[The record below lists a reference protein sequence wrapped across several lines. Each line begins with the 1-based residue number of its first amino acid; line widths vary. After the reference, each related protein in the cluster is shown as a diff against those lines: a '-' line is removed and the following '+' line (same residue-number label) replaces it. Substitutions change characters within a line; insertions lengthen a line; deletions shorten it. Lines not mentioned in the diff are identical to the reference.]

1 MLKKTLPTMLS
12 AIVAACVFSACSPKF
27 DWRDYRSPDAAYSAL
42 FPAKPAS
49 FTREVDLDGVKTSMT
64 MTAAE
69 IDGTTFA
76 IGSADMAD
84 AAKAKAALLAMKT
97 AMVKNIGGTVKSEKA
112 ASAASSGGGASS
124 QKSSIEIEANGM
136 QNGTPVLLVG
146 RFAAQDKR
154 VYQIIVL
161 GKEKHVDRDSVETFM
176 SSVKLH

>member
-1 MLKKTLPTMLS
+1 MLKKTIPTVLGTL
-12 AIVAACVFSACSPKF
+12 VAVCGLSACSPKF
-27 DWRDYRSPDAAYSAL
+27 DWRDYRSPDASYSAL

-49 FTREVDLDGVKTSMT
+49 FTREVDLNGVKANMT

-84 AAKAKAALLAMKT
+84 AAKAKAALAAMKT

-112 ASAASSGGGASS
+112 SSAASSSNGASS

-136 QNGTPVLLVG
+136 QNGTPMLLVG

-161 GKEKHVDRDSVETFM
+161 GKEKHLDRDSVETFM